1 MNSKN
6 NLILRYIEGDME
18 DKERTLFETELR
30 NSIPLQKELSR
41 CRAVYDEFSTYKD
54 INAGGDYF
62 MNMVP
67 IFKSNLQEKIKRFP
81 LPKIAWG
88 SAVLMV
94 AGMFLFLLLN
104 RNTNDSNIS
113 QTLNENE
120 LTELLNNYS
129 SDYLPAEM
137 PGDALVDS
145 TINALYL
152 NELNV
157 TTEAESYYFADRKS
171 DIPAI
176 VMDINDKE
184 ADNIYKE
191 IINKKYF

>member
-6 NLILRYIEGDME
+6 NLILRYIEGDMNE
-18 DKERTLFETELR
+18 KERTLFETELR
-30 NSIPLQKELSR
+30 NSISLQKELSK
-41 CRAVYDEFSTYKD
+41 CRSVFDKFSVYKN
-54 INAGGDYF
+54 INAGEDYF

-67 IFKSNLQEKIKRFP
+67 VFRLNLPGKIKRFP

-88 SAVLMV
+88 SAALIV

-104 RNTNDSNIS
+104 RNANVSNIS

-176 VMDINDKE
+176 VKDINDRE